1 MQHLFV
7 SYEIAKQLKDKGF
20 DELCFKIYHIETK
33 SIDSIHIGV
42 DTICNSELED
52 HPYGEGYIGAP
63 LNQQATDWL
72 ENKYGFFFERM
83 YENINKEEVF
93 MLWRNGDIERNHTHK
108 SLEQM
113 IQEALN
119 LI

>member
-20 DELCFKIYHIETK
+20 KEDCLGRYLKDVGLLTGYSTQKQLDNEDLDEFIL
-33 SIDSIHIGV
+33 
-42 DTICNSELED
+42 
-52 HPYGEGYIGAP
+52 AP

-93 MLWRNGDIERNHTHK
+93 MLWRKGDIERNHTHK